1 MIEVKRAVPIFQ
13 LYPSICLTNGKKAE
27 DLRQGSWLV
36 LDTNRCVDL
45 AAFLGPAPSGML
57 SMGLPRLLTSDFS
70 QPLDS
75 TSTFQVAELRSFHIR

>member
-13 LYPSICLTNGKKAE
+13 LCPSICLTNGKRAE

-36 LDTNRCVDL
+36 LDTSCVDL
-45 AAFLGPAPSGML
+45 TTFLGPAPSGML
-57 SMGLPRLLTSDFS
+57 SMGLPRLLISDFS